1 MSGYSA
7 LDPCVHC
14 GFCLP
19 ACPTYLV
26 TGDEGHSPRGRIVL
40 MRALER
46 GEMSPNDPGLL
57 EHLEACLGCRGC
69 EPACP
74 SGVGYGRGL
83 EAARE
88 QIYQTRG
95 LSPLARVVLGV
106 FRYGKIW
113 RPLFAMARVLRATGL
128 PHLLSGG
135 GRVGFGMGML
145 ASSTEMTEQAEK
157 RKAVGQ
163 QGGSPLG
170 GGAAGQRDSGTAGQ
184 QRHTGEVHGASRA
197 DPLTRGPA
205 VPPTVVLFRG
215 CVMNALF
222 SHVHEATKRTLRVN
236 GYRVIEA
243 RGQVCCG
250 ALHEHAGDLGGA
262 RSLAAVNVAALEG
275 KADFIVVNSA
285 GCGALL
291 KGYGRLL
298 GSDAA
303 VSVAAKVRD
312 VSELLAERGP
322 RPGAPIG
329 LDVAYDAPCHLQHAQ
344 GVHQAPLAMLEA
356 VPGLRVRVLPGSDRC
371 CGSAGIYSVLR
382 PTMARAVLDSKIA
395 GVAQARPRP
404 DLIVTGNPGC
414 LMQIGAGLR
423 AARLP
428 ISVAHPVELLD
439 LSYDEAGY
447 YDEVASLESRV

>member
-1 MSGYSA
+1 M
-7 LDPCVHC
+7 
-14 GFCLP
+14 
-19 ACPTYLV
+19 
-26 TGDEGHSPRGRIVL
+26 L

-46 GEMSPNDPGLL
+46 GEMSPNDPALL

-88 QIYQTRG
+88 QIFQARG
-95 LSPLARVVLGV
+95 LSPLARLVLGV
-106 FRYGKIW
+106 FRYRKIW
-113 RPLFAMARVLRATGL
+113 RPLFAMARALRATGL

-135 GRVGFGMGML
+135 GRLGFGMGML
-145 ASSTEMTEQAEK
+145 ASTAEMTEQAEK
-157 RKAVGQ
+157 RKAVASSSFPSSQ
-163 QGGSPLG
+163 SSRPSKSSP
-170 GGAAGQRDSGTAGQ
+170 S
-184 QRHTGEVHGASRA
+184 S
-197 DPLTRGPA
+197 PSS
-205 VPPTVVLFRG
+205 PTVVLFRG

-222 SHVHEATKRTLRVN
+222 SHVHEATKRTLQVN
-236 GYRVIEA
+236 GYRVIEGP
-243 RGQVCCG
+243 GQVCCG
-250 ALHEHAGDLGGA
+250 ALHEHAGDINAA
-262 RSLAAVNVAALEG
+262 RCLAAVNLAALEG
-275 KADFIVVNSA
+275 EGDFIVVNSA

-291 KGYGRLL
+291 KDYGRLL

-303 VSVAAKVRD
+303 TKLAAKVRD

-344 GVHQAPLAMLEA
+344 RVYQAPLAMLEA
-356 VPGLRVRVLPGSDRC
+356 VPGLRLRLLPGSDRC

-382 PTMARAVLDSKIA
+382 PAMARAVLDNKIA

-428 ISVAHPVELLD
+428 IGVAHPVELLD
-439 LSYDEAGY
+439 LSYDEAGFY
-447 YDEVASLESRV
+447 E

>member
-1 MSGYSA
+1 
-7 LDPCVHC
+7 
-14 GFCLP
+14 
-19 ACPTYLV
+19 
-26 TGDEGHSPRGRIVL
+26 
-40 MRALER
+40 
-46 GEMSPNDPGLL
+46 MSPNDSGLL
-57 EHLEACLGCRGC
+57 EHLEGCLGCLGC

-88 QIYQTRG
+88 QIFQARG
-95 LSPLARVVLGV
+95 LSPLARLVLGV

-113 RPLFAMARVLRATGL
+113 RPLFAMARALRATGL
-128 PHLLSGG
+128 PHLLSGR
-135 GRVGFGMGML
+135 GRFGFGMGML
-145 ASSTEMTEQAEK
+145 ASSSEMTEQAEQ

-163 QGGSPLG
+163 QGGSPPG
-170 GGAAGQRDSGTAGQ
+170 GWAAGQQSAP
-184 QRHTGEVHGASRA
+184 S
-197 DPLTRGPA
+197 
-205 VPPTVVLFRG
+205 TVVLFRG

-250 ALHEHAGDLGGA
+250 ALHEHAGDVVGA
-262 RSLAAVNVAALEG
+262 RCLAAANVAALEG
-275 KADFIVVNSA
+275 RADFIVVNSA

-291 KGYGRLL
+291 KDYGRLM

-303 VSVAAKVRD
+303 AKLAAKVRD

-344 GVHQAPLAMLEA
+344 RVHEAPLAMLEA
-356 VPGLRVRVLPGSDRC
+356 VPGLRLRILPGSDRC

-382 PTMARAVLDSKIA
+382 PAMARAVLDSKIA
-395 GVAQARPRP
+395 SVAEARPRP
-404 DLIVTGNPGC
+404 HLIVTGNPGC

-428 ISVAHPVELLD
+428 IGVAHPVELLD

-447 YDEVASLESRV
+447 YG

>member
-46 GEMSPNDPGLL
+46 GEMSPNDPALL

-88 QIYQTRG
+88 QIFQARG
-95 LSPLARVVLGV
+95 LSVLARLVLGV
-106 FRYGKIW
+106 FRYRKIW
-113 RPLFAMARVLRATGL
+113 RPVFATARVLRASGL
-128 PHLLSGG
+128 PRLLSGG
-135 GRVGFGMGML
+135 GRLGFGMGML
-145 ASSTEMTEQAEK
+145 ASSAEMTEQAEK
-157 RKAVGQ
+157 RRVVGQ
-163 QGGSPLG
+163 QGS
-170 GGAAGQRDSGTAGQ
+170 GAAVQHPQEERSPPTGITAQ
-184 QRHTGEVHGASRA
+184 PPHR
-197 DPLTRGPA
+197 PA
-205 VPPTVVLFRG
+205 APPTVVLFRG

-222 SHVHEATKRTLRVN
+222 SHVHEATKRTLQVN

-243 RGQVCCG
+243 PGQVCCG
-250 ALHEHAGDLGGA
+250 ALHEHAGDVNAA
-262 RSLAAVNVAALEG
+262 RSLAAVNLAALEG

-291 KGYGRLL
+291 ADYGHLL

-303 VSVAAKVRD
+303 AKLAAKVRD

-344 GVHQAPLAMLEA
+344 RVHQAPLAMLEA
-356 VPGLRVRVLPGSDRC
+356 VPGLRLRLLPGSDRC

-382 PTMARAVLDSKIA
+382 PAMARAVLENKIA

-428 ISVAHPVELLD
+428 IGVAHPVELLD

-447 YDEVASLESRV
+447 YEVSSRLPLTADLVIPSP